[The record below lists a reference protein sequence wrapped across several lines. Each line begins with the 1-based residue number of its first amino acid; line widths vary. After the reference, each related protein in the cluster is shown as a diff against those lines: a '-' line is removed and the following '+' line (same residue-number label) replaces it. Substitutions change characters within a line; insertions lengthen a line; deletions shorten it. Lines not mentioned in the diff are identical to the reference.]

1 MDGPH
6 DFVHLDRQQR
16 RSRDDGEPACPRLAP
31 VQREPFG
38 AHQRRIGKGRDSER
52 CLPCDGEVPGRAH
65 GPVEEVGRQ
74 RQMDGQRGACHEID
88 GIGLSRREKDHADD
102 REARAFEGFER
113 NDPRQ
118 ERCGLLQTTSAGT
131 AVRRS

>member
-1 MDGPH
+1 MRTTWTARTISYTSTGTSDA
-6 DFVHLDRQQR
+6 VATMVKQR
-16 RSRDDGEPACPRLAP
+16 
-31 VQREPFG
+31 
-38 AHQRRIGKGRDSER
+38 AHGLR

-118 ERCGLLQTTSAGT
+118 ERCGLLQTTSAGLGQ
-131 AVRRS
+131 